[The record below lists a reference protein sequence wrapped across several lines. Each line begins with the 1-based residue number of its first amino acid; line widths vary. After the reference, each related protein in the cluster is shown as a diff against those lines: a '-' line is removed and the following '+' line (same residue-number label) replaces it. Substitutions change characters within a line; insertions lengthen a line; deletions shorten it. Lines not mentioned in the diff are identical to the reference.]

1 MRTPVIYAEKLG
13 REQINIFEKLFQHYE
28 TDSFKHVTISNIF
41 YEVISRLSDEAN
53 KVPPNL
59 GDEALEHLPE
69 RPDMV
74 SPRAEAALSMLNN
87 MAEHYKDKPELV
99 LDDIFKGYLQ
109 NFAFAV
115 LNAAVVYNP
124 WIGNKSLILT
134 PPTHTLYSS
143 THLIRPEK
151 NGIERI
157 IADFQQRQ
165 KVKESQARMRAIK
178 KDIDLLGATTNIMAK
193 IGYHETEQILMD
205 YDDGGLHDLL
215 TNTKESLDGTPKAMV
230 IMGPGA
236 NKQKVQT
243 QIESFRSAYGEL
255 PTHLTF
261 LEKSIPALNEII
273 GFVESTYNNKI
284 KKIRVK
290 GIPKTFE
297 HVRKSSRNILF
308 EEDIAPE
315 KTVVFLDGNQA
326 WNVGYDPTYFLRTAP
341 EGLLILTSFMLPDSD
356 YQSLMDQNPVMT
368 SLMKE
373 VSNEY
378 ACEDVDHLARYMLAT
393 AYVNGKAAI
402 ESPLIGSE
410 PDFGVQLYESE
421 TVVGSYIPSI
431 ESMYP
436 LNGLGEGMAQHI
448 ASLLGEP
455 KLMPQVEGQQIEL
468 GNIRSLR
475 FTPKTLTEVLVYY
488 GLDVSEENS
497 IHETPKWEDSKV
509 TISSIPNYKGLT
521 IPKGTQIVEYP
532 DFITML

>member
-41 YEVISRLSDEAN
+41 SEVISRLSDEAN

-178 KDIDLLGATTNIMAK
+178 K
-193 IGYHETEQILMD
+193 
-205 YDDGGLHDLL
+205 
-215 TNTKESLDGTPKAMV
+215 
-230 IMGPGA
+230 
-236 NKQKVQT
+236 
-243 QIESFRSAYGEL
+243 
-255 PTHLTF
+255 
-261 LEKSIPALNEII
+261 
-273 GFVESTYNNKI
+273 
-284 KKIRVK
+284 
-290 GIPKTFE
+290 
-297 HVRKSSRNILF
+297 
-308 EEDIAPE
+308 
-315 KTVVFLDGNQA
+315 
-326 WNVGYDPTYFLRTAP
+326 
-341 EGLLILTSFMLPDSD
+341 
-356 YQSLMDQNPVMT
+356 
-368 SLMKE
+368 
-373 VSNEY
+373 
-378 ACEDVDHLARYMLAT
+378 
-393 AYVNGKAAI
+393 
-402 ESPLIGSE
+402 
-410 PDFGVQLYESE
+410 
-421 TVVGSYIPSI
+421 
-431 ESMYP
+431 
-436 LNGLGEGMAQHI
+436 
-448 ASLLGEP
+448 
-455 KLMPQVEGQQIEL
+455 
-468 GNIRSLR
+468 
-475 FTPKTLTEVLVYY
+475 
-488 GLDVSEENS
+488 
-497 IHETPKWEDSKV
+497 
-509 TISSIPNYKGLT
+509 
-521 IPKGTQIVEYP
+521 
-532 DFITML
+532 